1 MGVAAVVATQVSA
14 GGDSSGDQVAAS
26 IGWDS
31 VEVYT
36 GSYLRVKALSEIC
49 LASLAD
55 IVVVLAAETVGNFAV
70 GDLTIVSISSIAFCN
85 VKYIHAS
92 ECGHIEEVI
101 RQLITS
107 LANVY
112 VGRTLQTAY
121 PSAFLNVKSVNIWA
135 PAHWEASCILTNFGC
150 FVQIESLRVITQLA

>member
-1 MGVAAVVATQVSA
+1 VGVATIVTAQVSTR
-14 GGDSSGDQVAAS
+14 GDGSGDEVAAS
-26 IGWDS
+26 VGWDS
-31 VEVYT
+31 VKVYT
-36 GSYLRVKALSEIC
+36 GSYLRVKAEFEIC

-55 IVVVLAAETVGNFAV
+55 IVVVLAAQTVGNFAV
-70 GDLTIVSISSIAFCN
+70 GDLTIVSISSIAFCD

-92 ECGHIEEVI
+92 ECGHIEEVV

-112 VGRTLQTAY
+112 VGRTFQTAY
-121 PSAFLNVKSVNIWA
+121 PSAFLNVKSVNIRA
-135 PAHWEASCILTNFGC
+135 PAHWEARFILAHFGC